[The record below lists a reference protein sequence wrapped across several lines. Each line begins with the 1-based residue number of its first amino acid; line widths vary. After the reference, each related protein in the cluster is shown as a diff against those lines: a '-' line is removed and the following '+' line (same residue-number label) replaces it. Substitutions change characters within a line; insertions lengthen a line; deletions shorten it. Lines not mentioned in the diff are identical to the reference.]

1 MTKKK
6 ITESGW
12 GRNLNS
18 RTFHF
23 NVRQNSLQIKKK
35 KKIIQKK
42 KITERLEMSCDV
54 FPKSLKK
61 VHFLKTKNVNIL

>member
-1 MTKKK
+1 MYDK
-6 ITESGW
+6 IHYK
-12 GRNLNS
+12 L
-18 RTFHF
+18 
-23 NVRQNSLQIKKK
+23 KKK
-35 KKIIQKK
+35 KRLFKKK